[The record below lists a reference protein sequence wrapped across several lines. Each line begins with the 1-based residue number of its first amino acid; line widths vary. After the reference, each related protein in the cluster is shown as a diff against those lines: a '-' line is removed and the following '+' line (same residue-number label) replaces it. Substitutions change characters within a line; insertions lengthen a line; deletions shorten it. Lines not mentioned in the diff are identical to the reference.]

1 MNGALAGTIAG
12 FLATGPMT
20 LAMNAMYREL
30 PPEDKDPLPPRQITE
45 NAAAAVGVDLGT
57 KEETRQAATLAA
69 HFGYGA
75 TVGAMYG
82 PLAGRTGLPRVAE
95 GMIYGAAIWGGSYF
109 GLLPGVGLYRS
120 ANEEAPSRNALMLTA
135 HLVWGASVG
144 LIVGALVDDDR

>member
-1 MNGALAGTIAG
+1 MNRELAGTIAG

-30 PPEDKDPLPPRQITE
+30 PPEDKGTLPPRQITE
-45 NAAAAVGVDLGT
+45 NVAASAGLDLGS
-57 KEETRQAATLAA
+57 KEETHQAATLAA

-82 PLAGRTGLPRVAE
+82 PLAGATGLPRVAE

-109 GLLPGVGLYRS
+109 GLLPGAGLYRS
-120 ANEEAPSRNALMLTA
+120 AKDEAPSRNALMLTA
-135 HLVWGASVG
+135 HLIWGASLG
-144 LIVGALVDDDR
+144 LVMGALVRERE